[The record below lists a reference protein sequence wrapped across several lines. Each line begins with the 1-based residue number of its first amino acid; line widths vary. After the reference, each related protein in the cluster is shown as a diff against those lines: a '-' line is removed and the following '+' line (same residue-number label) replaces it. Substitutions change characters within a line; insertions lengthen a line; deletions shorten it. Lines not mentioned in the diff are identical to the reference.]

1 MGDIQNHSCKNI
13 LKKCSTSGKNTFN
26 DDKNNPKENIKIICI
41 QTTNIKRKIF
51 MSKLFCWVIKRY
63 IKKIPNIIKKLNKE
77 ESILEINKWI
87 LKIFNFLI
95 KFEFNLKIFSVW
107 FSGYNKFTLSY
118 LKI

>member
-51 MSKLFCWVIKRY
+51 MSKLFC
-63 IKKIPNIIKKLNKE
+63 
-77 ESILEINKWI
+77 
-87 LKIFNFLI
+87 
-95 KFEFNLKIFSVW
+95 
-107 FSGYNKFTLSY
+107 
-118 LKI
+118 